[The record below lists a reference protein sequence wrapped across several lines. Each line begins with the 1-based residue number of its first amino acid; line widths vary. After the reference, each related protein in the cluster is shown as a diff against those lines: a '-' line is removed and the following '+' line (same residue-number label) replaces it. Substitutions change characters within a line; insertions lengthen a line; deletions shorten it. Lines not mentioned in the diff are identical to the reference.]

1 MLGSAVR
8 RGFISVLLA
17 PLVAQSADLSHNL
30 AARSMQLSVIG
41 DRLFREARFEE
52 SETAYAEALDLDQR
66 NVRAHLGMGKIAAL
80 LSEPERAARHISAA
94 YQLGPRD
101 PDAILALANVV
112 ENVNARQTL
121 FRNFL
126 ALGSGPRAEDVKARL
141 RVAEKIGA
149 TALSVLSSP
158 YQDYRIPLANSRPGG
173 LFLRARINGDREVK
187 LVLDTGAT
195 GIVLN
200 ASAGLR
206 MEFEFLAEAVFWGFG
221 SATPAGARIARAAL
235 FETGVL
241 KMTNLLLY
249 VSDTDLMPAAD
260 GVIGLDV
267 FKDFL
272 IRLDSPSRTLD
283 LTPFRGQAESQSE
296 ERLACRDCMRAYRL
310 GELLL
315 LRGTVN
321 GHADGYFVL
330 DSGSPY
336 SLISR
341 KLVPRDGRSAVFAG
355 AQGPQDVAVPAAP
368 LNIRFGA
375 QHLVDFDYATFDTT
389 EISERAGTEIAGV
402 IGFSILRNVS
412 LTVDYRDGLVEFGKP
427 RRE

>member
-8 RGFISVLLA
+8 RGFTFVLLA

-30 AARSMQLSVIG
+30 AAKSMHLSILG

-66 NVRAHLGMGKIAAL
+66 NVRAHLGMGKIATL
-80 LSEPERAARHISAA
+80 LSEPERAAGHFSAA
-94 YQLGPRD
+94 YQIAPRD

-112 ENVNARQTL
+112 ENVKARQTL
-121 FRNFL
+121 FQNFL
-126 ALGSGPRAEDVKARL
+126 ALASDARVEDVKARL
-141 RVAEKIGA
+141 RVAEQVG
-149 TALSVLSSP
+149 TMALSVLSSH
-158 YQDYRIPLANSRPGG
+158 YQEYRIPLGYGRPAG
-173 LFLRARINGDREVK
+173 LMLRAKINGGRELK
-187 LVLDTGAT
+187 LMLDTGAT

-200 ASAGLR
+200 ASAGSE
-206 MEFEFLAEAVFWGFG
+206 MEFEFLAGAVFWGFG
-221 SATPAGARIARAAL
+221 SATPAAGRIAWPAS
-235 FETGVL
+235 FEAGAL
-241 KMTNLLLY
+241 KMTNLLLF
-249 VSDTDLMPAAD
+249 VSETDLMPEAD
-260 GVIGLDV
+260 GIIGLDV

-272 IRLDSPSRTLD
+272 IRLDPPARTLE
-283 LTPFRGQAESQSE
+283 LTPFPGQAESQSE
-296 ERLACRDCMRAYRL
+296 ESPVCRDCMRAYRL

-315 LRGTVN
+315 MRGTVN

-341 KLVPRDGRSAVFAG
+341 QLVPQDGRFAVFTG
-355 AQGPQDVAVPAAP
+355 AQGGQDVAVPAAP

-375 QHLVDFDYATFDTT
+375 QHLVDFDYATFDTA
-389 EISERAGTEIAGV
+389 EISGRAGTEIAGV

-412 LTVDYRDGLVEFGKP
+412 LTVDYRDGLVGFGKP
-427 RRE
+427 HRE